1 MIMDRVEINGVWYV
15 REDLTPSKKPVNEF
29 KFADHLEYMSRNVAH
44 TERLTYEDEDYLLEL
59 DGLVTQ
65 KLGILSMI
73 SLKIEDKNTGKYECW
88 DNEIFLRGLARLEQ
102 ESIDGAFE
110 GNENTTITV
119 TEELLNL
126 VINLLQIGQDGG
138 LL

>member
-15 REDLTPSKKPVNEF
+15 REDLAPSEKPVNEF
-29 KFADHLEYMSRNVAH
+29 KFIENQEYMERNVAH

-73 SLKIEDKNTGKYECW
+73 SLKIVDKKDGYYECW
-88 DNEIFLRGLARLEQ
+88 DNEIFLRGLAKLEQ
-102 ESIDGAFE
+102 ESINSVFDE
-110 GNENTTITV
+110 VEKITV

-126 VINLLQIGQDGG
+126 VINLLKIGQEGG

>member
-15 REDLTPSKKPVNEF
+15 REDLAPAKKPANGFTFIENQ
-29 KFADHLEYMSRNVAH
+29 EYMARNVAH

-88 DNEIFLRGLARLEQ
+88 DNEIFLRGLAKLNQ
-102 ESIDGAFE
+102 ESIDNAFDE
-110 GNENTTITV
+110 GNINV
-119 TEELLNL
+119 THPLLNL

-138 LL
+138 ML

>member
-1 MIMDRVEINGVWYV
+1 MDRVEINGVWYV
-15 REDLTPSKKPVNEF
+15 REDLAPAKKPVNEF
-29 KFADHLEYMSRNVAH
+29 KFVDHLEYMSRNVAH

-88 DNEIFLRGLARLEQ
+88 DNEHFLRGLIELNP
-102 ESIDGAFE
+102 ESIEDAFDE
-110 GNENTTITV
+110 GTINV
-119 TEELLNL
+119 THPLLNL

>member
-1 MIMDRVEINGVWYV
+1 
-15 REDLTPSKKPVNEF
+15 
-29 KFADHLEYMSRNVAH
+29 VAH

-59 DGLVTQ
+59 DGLVTK

-102 ESIDGAFE
+102 ESIDSAFDE
-110 GNENTTITV
+110 GNINV
-119 TEELLNL
+119 THPLLNL

>member
-15 REDLTPSKKPVNEF
+15 REDLAPEKKPVNEF
-29 KFADHLEYMSRNVAH
+29 KFIENQEYMDRNVAH

-73 SLKIEDKNTGKYECW
+73 SLKIVDKNTGKYECW
-88 DNEIFLRGLARLEQ
+88 DNEIFLRGLAKLEQ
-102 ESIDGAFE
+102 ESIDSVFDE
-110 GNENTTITV
+110 VEKITV

-126 VINLLQIGQDGG
+126 VINLLKIGQEGG

>member
-15 REDLTPSKKPVNEF
+15 REDLAPAEKPVNEF
-29 KFADHLEYMSRNVAH
+29 KFIENQEYMERNVAH

-73 SLKIEDKNTGKYECW
+73 SLKIVDKNTGKYECW
-88 DNEIFLRGLARLEQ
+88 DNEIFLRGLAKLEK
-102 ESIDGAFE
+102 ESINSVFDE
-110 GNENTTITV
+110 VEKITV

-126 VINLLQIGQDGG
+126 VINLLKIGQEGG

>member
-15 REDLTPSKKPVNEF
+15 REDLAPEKKPVNEF
-29 KFADHLEYMSRNVAH
+29 KFIENKEYMERNVAH

-73 SLKIEDKNTGKYECW
+73 SLKIVDKNTGKYECW
-88 DNEIFLRGLARLEQ
+88 DNEIFLRGLAKLEQ
-102 ESIDGAFE
+102 ESINSVFDE
-110 GNENTTITV
+110 VEKITV

-126 VINLLQIGQDGG
+126 VINLLKIGQEGG

>member
-29 KFADHLEYMSRNVAH
+29 KFVDHLEYMSRNVAH

-73 SLKIEDKNTGKYECW
+73 SLKIMDKKDGYYECW
-88 DNEIFLRGLARLEQ
+88 DNEIFLRGLAKLEQ
-102 ESIDGAFE
+102 ESIDSVFDE
-110 GNENTTITV
+110 VEKITV

-126 VINLLQIGQDGG
+126 VINLLKIGQEGG

>member
-1 MIMDRVEINGVWYV
+1 MDRVEINGVWYV
-15 REDLTPSKKPVNEF
+15 REDLTPVEKSINGF
-29 KFADHLEYMSRNVAH
+29 KFIDNQEYMERNVAH
-44 TERLTYEDEDYLLEL
+44 VETISYEDEDYLLEL

-88 DNEIFLRGLARLEQ
+88 DNEIFLRGIAKLEQ
-102 ESIDGAFE
+102 ESIDSVFE
-110 GNENTTITV
+110 EVEKITV

-126 VINLLQIGQDGG
+126 VINLLKVGQDKGM
-138 LL
+138 L